1 MNESNST
8 CLKALKSDA
17 SDTYFY
23 HLDMFND
30 ILIRSSRMP
39 LVIKLLNQIEQ
50 YNPSTAFLNL
60 GHTYL
65 REFATYGKSRRY
77 EAVKEH
83 MAIATAL
90 EVRNLEQFK
99 SAMLLHLTNIKEAAL
114 RGYRER
120 QKITSCATIS

>member
-1 MNESNST
+1 
-8 CLKALKSDA
+8 
-17 SDTYFY
+17 
-23 HLDMFND
+23 
-30 ILIRSSRMP
+30 MP

-60 GHTYL
+60 GHTHL

-99 SAMLLHLTNIKEAAL
+99 SAMLLHLTNVKEAAL

>member
-8 CLKALKSDA
+8 CLKALKSDD

-23 HLDMFND
+23 HLDMFNN

-60 GHTYL
+60 GHTHL

-83 MAIATAL
+83 MAITTAL

-99 SAMLLHLTNIKEAAL
+99 SATLLHLTNVKAAAL